1 MAGFKYKS
9 FSFVGQSTDFPAG
22 TTEALIRQREEFICK
37 NVAQAIID
45 TNTGWGLDTDRNATI
60 TDFANVPTIGSTTK
74 FAPGLFLV
82 NSTSHNKLFI
92 CYCGTANNKGIDL
105 SSDQMVTTYHSL
117 HLADGTGLTGLCMSM
132 IPGDSNQSFG
142 ANFDS
147 SFIPSSGTRLAADCI
162 SYSSANSNYTLSNN
176 NTSGTTYTYDL
187 FATPYCVFFRVQGVI
202 GYAVGRVLGTLAHST
217 IDTTFQSNYGVI
229 YFKRCALE
237 VETTNTLIQSLTY
250 TIQTSKSDGT
260 TTLCLGNSPSNAISY
275 TTSGYNLNCMD
286 MRTGYGS
293 TASSNQSQ
301 YTCWAGASSVCKADG
316 SWLGNTSERV
326 VCYYPDNPA
335 LCRNTG
341 IVNISDSTRRWV
353 PFICFIKTTDTTVHG
368 IISGDGVKGF
378 LDTDLFRYTG
388 GTQGLLLDNGNF
400 YNINQYLTIGWDPSN
415 ETPNP

>member
-22 TTEALIRQREEFICK
+22 TTEDLIRQREEFICK

-105 SSDQMVTTYHSL
+105 SADQMVTTYHSEYL
-117 HLADGTGLTGLCMSM
+117 NDGTGHTGLCMSM

-187 FATPYCVFFRVQGVI
+187 FVTPYCVFFRVQGVI

-217 IDTTFQSNYGVI
+217 IDTTYQSKYGVI
-229 YFKRCALE
+229 YFKKCNGM
-237 VETTNTLIQSLTY
+237 ETDATLLVSNTQISQRGYSSAYGAAFLGSSPTNSISYDSNYTKVIPFNMYANYHSTNTTSLV
-250 TIQTSKSDGT
+250 
-260 TTLCLGNSPSNAISY
+260 SP
-275 TTSGYNLNCMD
+275 
-286 MRTGYGS
+286 
-293 TASSNQSQ
+293 

-341 IVNISDSTRRWV
+341 IVNTSDSTRRWV

-388 GTQGLLLDNGNF
+388 GAQGLLLDNGNF

>member
-9 FSFVGQSTDFPAG
+9 FSFVGQSSDFPSG
-22 TTEALIRQREEFICK
+22 TSDALIRQREEFICK
-37 NVAQAIID
+37 GVAQAIID

-60 TDFANVPTIGSTTK
+60 TAFSNVPTVGSTTK

-92 CYCGTANNKGIDL
+92 CYCGTRNDYGIDL
-105 SSDQMVTTYHSL
+105 SADQMVTTYHSD
-117 HLADGTGLTGLCMSM
+117 HLEDGTGLTGLCMSM

-162 SYSSANSNYTLSNN
+162 NYSSATANYTIANQN
-176 NTSGTTYTYDL
+176 VSGTTYTYDL

-217 IDTTFQSNYGVI
+217 IDTTSQSKYGVI
-229 YFKRCALE
+229 YFKKCNR
-237 VETTNTLIQSLTY
+237 VETDATLLVSNTQISQNVYSSAYGAMFLGSSPTNSINHESNYTKVIPFNMYADYLSTNTS
-250 TIQTSKSDGT
+250 SSV
-260 TTLCLGNSPSNAISY
+260 SPF
-275 TTSGYNLNCMD
+275 
-286 MRTGYGS
+286 
-293 TASSNQSQ
+293 
-301 YTCWAGASSVCKADG
+301 TCWAGASSVCKADG

-341 IVNISDSTRRWV
+341 IVNTTDSTRRWV
-353 PFICFIKTTDTTVHG
+353 PFICFIKTKDTTVHG

-378 LDTDLFRYTG
+378 LDTDLFRYAG
-388 GTQGLLLDNGNF
+388 GAQGLLLDNGNF
-400 YNINQYLTIGWDPSN
+400 YNINQHLTIGWDPSN

>member
-1 MAGFKYKS
+1 MVGFKYKS
-9 FSFVGQSTDFPAG
+9 FSFVGQSTDFPDG
-22 TTEALIRQREEFICK
+22 KTDVLIRQREEFICK

-60 TDFANVPTIGSTTK
+60 TDFANVPTKGSTTK

-105 SSDQMVTTYHSL
+105 SADQMVTTYHSDYL
-117 HLADGTGLTGLCMSM
+117 NDTTGLTGLCMSM
-132 IPGDSNQSFG
+132 IPGDANQSFG

-162 SYSSANSNYTLSNN
+162 YYSSYSSNLTISYLNS
-176 NTSGTTYTYDL
+176 SGTTYTYDL
-187 FATPYCVFFRVQGVI
+187 FATPYCIFFRVQGVI
-202 GYAVGRVLGTLAHST
+202 GYAVGRVLGNLAHST
-217 IDTTFQSNYGVI
+217 IDTSSQSKYGVI
-229 YFKRCALE
+229 YFKRC
-237 VETTNTLIQSLTY
+237 TTNETVGTLLVSNTQVD
-250 TIQTSKSDGT
+250 QNSDFNTTGT
-260 TTLCLGNSPSNAISY
+260 PFLGSSPTNSISY
-275 TTSGYNLNCMD
+275 YSSYKQVIPFNMYADYHSTNITS
-286 MRTGYGS
+286 S
-293 TASSNQSQ
+293 VSPF
-301 YTCWAGASSVCKADG
+301 TCWAGASSVCKADG

-335 LCRNTG
+335 LCVNNG
-341 IVNISDSTRRWV
+341 IVNTSNSTRRWV

-388 GTQGLLLDNGNF
+388 GAQGLLLDNGNF

>member
-1 MAGFKYKS
+1 MAGFRYKS

-22 TTEALIRQREEFICK
+22 DNNIRNREEFICK

-45 TNTGWGLDTDRNATI
+45 TNTGWGLDTDKNATI
-60 TDFANVPTIGSTTK
+60 NDFANVPTIGSTTK

-92 CYCGTANNKGIDL
+92 CYCGTANNTGIDL
-105 SSDQMVTTYHSL
+105 SSDQMITTYHSE
-117 HLADGTGLTGLCMSM
+117 HLNDTTGLTGLCMSM

-142 ANFDS
+142 ASFDS
-147 SFIPSSGTRLAADCI
+147 SFIPSSGTRLASDCI
-162 SYSSANSNYTLSNN
+162 SYSSNTSNYTLSNTN
-176 NTSGTTYTYDL
+176 VSGTTYTYDV
-187 FATPYCVFFRVQGVI
+187 FVTPYCIFFRVQGAI
-202 GYAVGRVLGTLAHST
+202 GYAVGRVLGSLAHST
-217 IDTTFQSNYGVI
+217 RDITSQSKYGVI
-229 YFKRCALE
+229 YFKRCASESEIGVTLLQSNSPIAQNDITAYGN
-237 VETTNTLIQSLTY
+237 VYLGSSPTNSIVHYGTY
-250 TIQTSKSDGT
+250 TKNIPFNMYITYHV
-260 TTLCLGNSPSNAISY
+260 SN
-275 TTSGYNLNCMD
+275 TTS
-286 MRTGYGS
+286 S
-293 TASSNQSQ
+293 VSPF
-301 YTCWAGASSVCKADG
+301 TCWAGASSVCKADG
-316 SWLGNTSERV
+316 TWLGNTSERV

-388 GTQGLLLDNGNF
+388 GAQGLLLDNGNF

>member
-22 TTEALIRQREEFICK
+22 DANIRTREEFITK
-37 NVAQAIID
+37 GIAQAIID

-105 SSDQMVTTYHSL
+105 SSDQMVTTYHSN
-117 HLADGTGLTGLCMSM
+117 HLNDGTGHTGLCMSM

-162 SYSSANSNYTLSNN
+162 NYSSATGNYTISSQNV
-176 NTSGTTYTYDL
+176 SGTTYTYDL

-202 GYAVGRVLGTLAHST
+202 GYAIGRVLGTLAHST
-217 IDTTFQSNYGVI
+217 TDTTSQSKYGVI
-229 YFKRCALE
+229 YFKRCTGT
-237 VETTNTLIQSLTY
+237 ETLDTLIQSLTY
-250 TIQTSKSDGT
+250 TSQTSGSAGT
-260 TTLCLGNSPSNAISY
+260 TTLCLGNSPSNALSY
-275 TTSGYNLNCMD
+275 TPSNASYHLDCIDMYTS
-286 MRTGYGS
+286 YG
-293 TASSNQSQ
+293 TTSSSYQSQ
-301 YTCWAGASSVCKADG
+301 YTCWAGASSVCKVDG

-335 LCRNTG
+335 LCVNNG
-341 IVNISDSTRRWV
+341 IVNTSDSTRRWV

-400 YNINQYLTIGWDPSN
+400 YNINPYLTIGWDPSN

>member
-22 TTEALIRQREEFICK
+22 SDNVRVREEFITK
-37 NVAQAIID
+37 GIAQAIID
-45 TNTGWGLDTDRNATI
+45 TETGWQLDTTRSATI
-60 TDFANVPTIGSTTK
+60 TSFSDVPNINSSGKVSP
-74 FAPGLFLV
+74 ALFLI
-82 NSTSHNKLFI
+82 NTISQNKLFI
-92 CYCGTANNKGIDL
+92 CYCDNSNNKGIDL
-105 SSDQMVTTYHSL
+105 SSDQMVTTYHSANL
-117 HLADGTGLTGLCMSM
+117 NDGTGHTGLCMSM

-147 SFIPSSGTRLAADCI
+147 SFIPSSGTRLAASCI
-162 SYSSANSNYTLSNN
+162 YYSSYNNNYTLSHV

-217 IDTTFQSNYGVI
+217 IDTTSQSKYGVI
-229 YFKRCALE
+229 YFKRCAE
-237 VETTNTLIQSLTY
+237 VETVDTLIQSLTY
-250 TIQTSKSDGT
+250 TMQTSGNNGT
-260 TTLCLGNSPSNAISY
+260 MALCLGNSPSNAISY
-275 TTSGYNLNCMD
+275 TSSGYNLSCID
-286 MRTGYGS
+286 MRIGYGTS
-293 TASSNQSQ
+293 AGNYQSQ
-301 YTCWAGASSVCKADG
+301 YACWAGASSVCKADG

-335 LCRNTG
+335 LCGNTG
-341 IVNISDSTRRWV
+341 IVNTSDSTRRWV

-368 IISGDGVKGF
+368 IISGDGIKGF

-388 GTQGLLLDNGNF
+388 GAQGLLLDNGNF
-400 YNINQYLTIGWDPSN
+400 YNINPYLTIGWDPSN

>member
-22 TTEALIRQREEFICK
+22 DANIRTREEFICK

-60 TDFANVPTIGSTTK
+60 TDFSNVPTIGSTTK

-92 CYCGTANNKGIDL
+92 CYCGTPNNKGIDL
-105 SSDQMVTTYHSL
+105 SADQMVTTYNSE
-117 HLADGTGLTGLCMSM
+117 HLADSTGLTGLCMSM

-162 SYSSANSNYTLSNN
+162 NYSSATGGYTIVAQNVL
-176 NTSGTTYTYDL
+176 GTTYTYDL
-187 FATPYCVFFRVQGVI
+187 FVTPYCVFFRVQGVI

-217 IDTTFQSNYGVI
+217 IDTTSQSKYGVI
-229 YFKRCALE
+229 YFKRCAE
-237 VETTNTLIQSLTY
+237 VETNGTLLISNTQIYQDSSTAYGTAFLGSSPTNSINYYSNY
-250 TIQTSKSDGT
+250 TKVIPFNMYANYHSV
-260 TTLCLGNSPSNAISY
+260 N
-275 TTSGYNLNCMD
+275 TTS
-286 MRTGYGS
+286 S
-293 TASSNQSQ
+293 VSPF
-301 YTCWAGASSVCKADG
+301 TCWAGASSVCKADG

-341 IVNISDSTRRWV
+341 IVNTSDSTRRWV

-388 GTQGLLLDNGNF
+388 GEQGLLLDNGNF

>member
-9 FSFVGQSTDFPAG
+9 FSFVGQSTDFPSG
-22 TTEALIRQREEFICK
+22 SDNVRVREEFICK

-92 CYCGTANNKGIDL
+92 CYCGTANNTGIDL
-105 SSDQMVTTYHSL
+105 SSDQMVTTYHSG
-117 HLADGTGLTGLCMSM
+117 HLNDTTGLTGLCMSM

-162 SYSSANSNYTLSNN
+162 NYSSATSNN
-176 NTSGTTYTYDL
+176 TIVAKNVLGTTYTYDL
-187 FATPYCVFFRVQGVI
+187 FATPYCVLFRVQGTI

-217 IDTTFQSNYGVI
+217 IDTTSQSKYGVI
-229 YFKRCALE
+229 YFKRCTGEETNALSIMSNTQIDQNE
-237 VETTNTLIQSLTY
+237 SSSGYGIGLFGSSPTNSIVHYGSYTENIPFNMYINYHPTNT
-250 TIQTSKSDGT
+250 TSSV
-260 TTLCLGNSPSNAISY
+260 SPF
-275 TTSGYNLNCMD
+275 
-286 MRTGYGS
+286 
-293 TASSNQSQ
+293 
-301 YTCWAGASSVCKADG
+301 TCWAGASSVCKADG

-341 IVNISDSTRRWV
+341 IVNTSDSTRRWV

-388 GTQGLLLDNGNF
+388 GSQGLLLDNGNF
-400 YNINQYLTIGWDPSN
+400 YNIHQYLTIGWDPSN